1 MYYLRSHVIQGRV
14 NVFNLAL
21 RCFEAVV
28 YGINS
33 LLDLAKLYG
42 LVFESLLQ
50 DNQLARV
57 RERLLEE
64 FF

>member
-1 MYYLRSHVIQGRV
+1 M

>member
-1 MYYLRSHVIQGRV
+1 M
-14 NVFNLAL
+14 FNLTL